1 MNLLET
7 TIAAVIATI
16 VSGTISV
23 LISHRKQRQLEEHKA
38 ALQAELERSKLQMQN
53 DLQIKFFEYQTKF
66 SSLHQE
72 QAYVIKELYGLLG
85 EANEYITQLVSP
97 TFNPADTAHA
107 ETTTA
112 KYNKLAECFVK
123 NRIYLEKDTCNRID
137 DLLRKLRVAM
147 MKASVGQ
154 RPGPGGHGVEWWG
167 EAWES
172 VRSEVPPVLKELET
186 QFRAFLSPKLTTD
199 AQQMQVRE
207 SMPQENR
214 MGKSKRVRSLITKQ
228 LRPPVRNG

>member
-23 LISHRKQRQLEEHKA
+23 LITHRKQRQ
-38 ALQAELERSKLQMQN
+38 
-53 DLQIKFFEYQTKF
+53 FFEYQTKF

-72 QAYVIKELYGLLG
+72 QAHVVKELYGLLG
-85 EANEYITQLVSP
+85 EANECITQLVSP

-112 KYNKLAECFVK
+112 RYNKLAECFVK
-123 NRIYLEKDTCNRID
+123 NRIYLEEDTCNRID

-147 MKASVGQ
+147 MKAGVGQ
-154 RPGPGGHGVEWWG
+154 RPEPGGHGVEWWG

-172 VRSEVPPVLKELET
+172 VRSEVPPILKELET
-186 QFRAFLSPKLTTD
+186 QFRAFLSPKLTID
-199 AQQMQVRE
+199 AQQIVER
-207 SMPQENR
+207 
-214 MGKSKRVRSLITKQ
+214 GKRVSQ
-228 LRPPVRNG
+228 FD

>member
-1 MNLLET
+1 MNLFET
-7 TIAAVIATI
+7 TIAALIATI

-23 LISHRKQRQLEEHKA
+23 LITHRKQRQLEDYKA
-38 ALQAELERSKLQMQN
+38 ALQTELERSKLQMQN
-53 DLQIKFFEYQTKF
+53 ELQIKFFEYQTKF

-72 QAYVIKELYGLLG
+72 QAHIIKELYGLLG

-107 ETTTA
+107 EATQA

-123 NRIYLEKDTCNRID
+123 NRIYLEEETCSRID

-154 RPGPGGHGVEWWG
+154 RPEPGGHGVEWWG

-172 VRSEVPPVLKELET
+172 IRSEIPPILKELET
-186 QFRAFLSPKLTTD
+186 QFRTFLAPRLTTD
-199 AQQMQVRE
+199 SQLIE
-207 SMPQENR
+207 SER
-214 MGKSKRVRSLITKQ
+214 RKRVSQRE
-228 LRPPVRNG
+228 